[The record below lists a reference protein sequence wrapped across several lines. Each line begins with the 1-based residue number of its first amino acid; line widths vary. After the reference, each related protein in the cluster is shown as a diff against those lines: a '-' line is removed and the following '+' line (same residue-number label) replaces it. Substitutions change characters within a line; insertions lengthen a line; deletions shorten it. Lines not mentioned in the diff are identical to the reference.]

1 MAVFKK
7 AGEETLKSQG
17 IEDKMKGM
25 GESFDRRVQKDR
37 RKKPTPALTWFT
49 FFGQRRTIR
58 RKEEHQRGGYV
69 DRYSPTLFFFLVL
82 IIGLNVLDAFL
93 TMLIL
98 DEKGWEANPVVR
110 SVIELYGTGFWV
122 WKFFMVSFCIAL
134 LCLHSKFKLVK
145 EMIILLSGLYTL
157 VIAYQIYLLLRL

>member
-1 MAVFKK
+1 MAIFQKEGK
-7 AGEETLKSQG
+7 QTLKSLG
-17 IEDKMKGM
+17 LEDKMKNM
-25 GESFDRRVQKDR
+25 EESFDRRTQKDR
-37 RKKPTPALTWFT
+37 RKKPTPAITWFT
-49 FFGQRRTIR
+49 FFGRRRTIR

-82 IIGLNVLDAFL
+82 ILGLNVLDAFF

-98 DEKGWEANPVVR
+98 DAKGWEANPVVR
-110 SVIELYGTGFWV
+110 SVIELYGTEFWV
-122 WKFFMVSFCIAL
+122 WKFFIVSFCIAL

-157 VIAYQIYLLLRL
+157 VIIYQIYLLLHL

>member
-1 MAVFKK
+1 MAIFQKEGK
-7 AGEETLKSQG
+7 QTLKSLG
-17 IEDKMKGM
+17 LEDKMKNM
-25 GESFDRRVQKDR
+25 EESFDRRIQKDR
-37 RKKPTPALTWFT
+37 RKKPTPAITWFT
-49 FFGQRRTIR
+49 FFGRRRTIR

-82 IIGLNVLDAFL
+82 ILGLNVLDAFF

-98 DEKGWEANPVVR
+98 DAKGWEANPVVR
-110 SVIELYGTGFWV
+110 SVIELYGTEFWV
-122 WKFFMVSFCIAL
+122 WKFFIVSFCIAL

-157 VIAYQIYLLLRL
+157 VIIYQIYLLLHL